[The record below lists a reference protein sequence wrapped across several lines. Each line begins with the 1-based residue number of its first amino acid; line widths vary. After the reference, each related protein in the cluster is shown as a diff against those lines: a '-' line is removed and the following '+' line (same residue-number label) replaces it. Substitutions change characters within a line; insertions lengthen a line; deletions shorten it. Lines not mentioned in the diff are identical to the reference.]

1 MRTPIIII
9 SIIVL
14 LLSTAFVVRFVFDK
28 NPLEPKASLKKNES
42 KKSESKES
50 DSSDNPTI
58 EHEKFGVTIVNRW
71 DVPEILKEISGHE
84 YLDDQRFACVQDELG
99 KIFIYNTSTEKI
111 EKEIPFA
118 AAGDYEGL
126 ALNGP
131 TAYVLRADGQIFE
144 IANYNTSK
152 PVVKQHKTHL
162 TEKQNTEGLAFDK
175 EKNRLLISVKGKEPE
190 SDDYKGIYAFDL
202 TSRKMKREPVFKI
215 DLLNEFFASSNS
227 GKSKKGKKKKSGG
240 LNPSEIAIHPSS
252 GEIYVT
258 DGSNPRLL
266 IMDKTGVIT
275 SLIKLEDSAFSQP
288 EGISFS
294 PNGTL
299 YISNEGT
306 KKAGNILQVA
316 LK

>member
-14 LLSTAFVVRFVFDK
+14 LLSTAFVVRFVLDK
-28 NPLEPKASLKKNES
+28 NPLEPKATLKKNES
-42 KKSESKES
+42 KKNESKKS
-50 DSSDNPTI
+50 DSPAG
-58 EHEKFGVTIVNRW
+58 EPEKFGVTIVNRW

-84 YLDDQRFACVQDELG
+84 YIGDQRFACVQDELG

-118 AAGDYEGL
+118 SAGDYEGL
-126 ALNGP
+126 ALNGT

-144 IANYNTSK
+144 VGNYNSGK
-152 PVVKQHKTHL
+152 PEVKQHKTHL
-162 TEKQNTEGLAFDK
+162 TQKQDTEGMAFDK
-175 EKNRLLISVKGKEPE
+175 ANNRLLISVKGKEPE

-202 TSRKMKREPVFKI
+202 TSKEMKREPVFKI
-215 DLLNEFFASSNS
+215 DLLNDLFASSNS
-227 GKSKKGKKKKSGG
+227 GKSKKVKKKKSGA
-240 LNPSEIAIHPSS
+240 LNPSEIAIHPTS
-252 GEIYVT
+252 GEIYIT
-258 DGSNPRLL
+258 DGSDPRLL
-266 IMDKTGVIT
+266 IMDKKGVIT

-294 PNGTL
+294 PTGKL

-306 KKAGNILQVA
+306 KKAGNILEVS